1 MCGICGQFNFKS
13 RQPVDLDG
21 IKAMAKVISHR
32 GPDDDGF
39 FISGELGF
47 GFRRL
52 SIIDLAL
59 GHQPMSDAEKS
70 VWVVFNGEIYN
81 FPELK
86 RELQSKGHVF
96 RTNCD
101 TEVIVHGYKEWGCDV
116 VSRLNGM
123 FGFAIWDAKKRRLTL
138 ARDRAGI
145 KLIYYRLQ
153 PDGIVFG
160 SEIRSILAHTGEKPV
175 LNPVALNLFL
185 RYRYTPSPLTL
196 FQDIQK
202 LAPGTMLVIEDGQAR
217 IKRYWDFKPQPFDP
231 PPTAAEAE
239 EELLSLYKKA
249 VRRQLLSDVPLGLL
263 LSGGLDSGL
272 LLALMG
278 SEGSNRQT
286 FSVGY
291 GPANDADDELTHA
304 AFTAQRLNAPNA
316 SVQISQTDF
325 ETILP
330 RLTGILEEPVAT
342 ASIVPMYFVCQR
354 ARQDVK
360 VVLLGQGPDELFGGY
375 TRHLGI
381 QYGRYWRS
389 APQFLQ
395 KWIGS
400 GLSTLPRNEAIKRA
414 LYSIGETERL
424 RRYQQI
430 FSILPAATIDSLFRD
445 GLLPRGSGDEILKCW
460 DDLGTLIESVDELTG
475 FSFLEI
481 RSALPDELLMY
492 TDKISMHHSLEAR
505 VPYLDHEVI
514 QFAEQLPAA
523 FKVRRGERKWLHRRV
538 CSRLLP
544 GEVVRRKKRGFACT
558 VVDKWFRSSLA
569 PMMDQVFGDDHSLMY
584 QYLNPGPVR
593 KLYHDHTHNLSNNYK
608 ILFSLVFF
616 EQWLRA
622 YMRS

>member
-1 MCGICGQFNFKS
+1 MCGICGQFNFRS
-13 RQPVDLDG
+13 HEPVEPRR
-21 IKAMAKVISHR
+21 IKEMTDVISHR
-32 GPDDDGF
+32 GPDDEGF
-39 FISGELGF
+39 HISGDLGF

-59 GHQPMSDAEKS
+59 GHQPMSDAEES

-86 RELQSKGHVF
+86 MELQSKGHVF
-96 RTNCD
+96 RTNSD
-101 TEVIVHGYKEWGCDV
+101 TEVIIHGYKEWGCDV
-116 VSRLNGM
+116 VAHLNGM
-123 FGFAIWDAKKRRLTL
+123 FGFAIWDVTKRRLVL

-145 KLIYYRLQ
+145 KLIYYELR

-160 SEIRSILAHTGEKPV
+160 SEVRAILANTVKKPS

-196 FQDIQK
+196 FAGIQK
-202 LAPGTMLVIEDGQAR
+202 LAPGTLLVVENGESR
-217 IKRYWDFKPQPFDP
+217 IKRYWDFNPEPFDP
-231 PPTAAEAE
+231 PKSIEQAQ
-239 EELLSLYKKA
+239 EELLALYRKA

-272 LLALMG
+272 LLALM
-278 SEGSNRQT
+278 SAEESDHKT

-291 GPANDADDELTHA
+291 GLDNDADDELGHA
-304 AFTAQRLNAPNA
+304 AFTARQLNAPNY
-316 SVQISQTDF
+316 SVQIGQSDF
-325 ETILP
+325 ESILP
-330 RLTGILEEPVAT
+330 KVIGILEEPVAT
-342 ASIVPMYFVCQR
+342 ASIVPMFCVCER
-354 ARQDVK
+354 ARQYVK

-375 TRHLGI
+375 IRHLGI

-389 APQFLQ
+389 MPAFLQ
-395 KWIGS
+395 RCIGG

-414 LYSIGETERL
+414 LYSIGEKNRL

-430 FSILPAATIDSLFRD
+430 FSILPATVIDSLFRD
-445 GLLPRGSGDEILKCW
+445 GLIPVGSGDEILRCW
-460 DDLGTLIESVDELTG
+460 AELSPLMERVDELTG

-492 TDKISMHHSLEAR
+492 SDKISMHHGLEAR

-514 QFAEQLPAA
+514 EFAERLPGA
-523 FKVRRGERKWLHRRV
+523 FKVRGGERKWLHRKV
-538 CSRLLP
+538 CRAFLP
-544 GEVVRRKKRGFACT
+544 KEVVRRRKRGFAST

-569 PMMDQVFGDDHSLMY
+569 PMMNEIFLDDRSLMY
-584 QYLNPGPVR
+584 AYLNPGPVQR
-593 KLYHDHTHNLSNNYK
+593 LYHEHKQNISNNYK

-616 EQWLRA
+616 EQWLRQ
-622 YMRS
+622 YTR